1 MLPVPRQCRGTHTQV
16 QYSPW
21 SSPPSLVLLIEEKED
36 QHRQYLQF
44 GLHGVLVPR
53 GVWRD
58 CLRYYCCFN
67 TDRQRCNE
75 GLCFFKAAHAPL
87 MGRTCSE
94 KILVFQ
100 KGNVRTEICC
110 PLQEEAVV

>member
-1 MLPVPRQCRGTHTQV
+1 MLRVPRQCRGTHTQV

-53 GVWRD
+53 AVWRD
-58 CLRYYCCFN
+58 CCLGQEVRELCHALRLM
-67 TDRQRCNE
+67 DLRSSAM
-75 GLCFFKAAHAPL
+75 AA
-87 MGRTCSE
+87 GR
-94 KILVFQ
+94 V
-100 KGNVRTEICC
+100 
-110 PLQEEAVV
+110 A